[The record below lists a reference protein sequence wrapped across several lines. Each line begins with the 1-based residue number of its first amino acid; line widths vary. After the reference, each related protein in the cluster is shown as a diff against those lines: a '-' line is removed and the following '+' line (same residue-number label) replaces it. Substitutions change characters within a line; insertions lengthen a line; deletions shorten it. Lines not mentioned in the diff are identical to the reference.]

1 MYRIFWLRNKLLRE
15 TSKEE
20 NGMQDRE
27 TDAARAARE
36 YRERQERIDRMREE
50 TKRLDRQ
57 TDINCTIA
65 IILSIISVILTFVLP
80 AR

>member
-1 MYRIFWLRNKLLRE
+1 MK
-15 TSKEE
+15 
-20 NGMQDRE
+20 DHE

-50 TKRLDRQ
+50 TKRLNRQ

-65 IILSIISVILTFVLP
+65 IILSIISIILKLILP

>member
-1 MYRIFWLRNKLLRE
+1 MFRIFWLRNKLLRE

-50 TKRLDRQ
+50 TKRLNRQ
-57 TDINCTIA
+57 TDINYTIA

>member
-1 MYRIFWLRNKLLRE
+1 
-15 TSKEE
+15 
-20 NGMQDRE
+20 MQDRE

-50 TKRLDRQ
+50 TKRLNRQ
-57 TDINCTIA
+57 TDINCTSA

>member
-1 MYRIFWLRNKLLRE
+1 
-15 TSKEE
+15 
-20 NGMQDRE
+20 MQDRE

-36 YRERQERIDRMREE
+36 YRERQARIDRMREE
-50 TKRLDRQ
+50 TKRLNRQ

-65 IILSIISVILTFVLP
+65 IILAIISVILTFVSP

>member
-50 TKRLDRQ
+50 TKRLNRQ
-57 TDINCTIA
+57 TDINYTIA

>member
-1 MYRIFWLRNKLLRE
+1 
-15 TSKEE
+15 
-20 NGMQDRE
+20 MQDRQ

-36 YRERQERIDRMREE
+36 YRERQEGIDRMREE

>member
-1 MYRIFWLRNKLLRE
+1 
-15 TSKEE
+15 
-20 NGMQDRE
+20 MQDRD

-36 YRERQERIDRMREE
+36 YRERQQRIDRMSEE
-50 TKRLDRQ
+50 TKRLNRQ